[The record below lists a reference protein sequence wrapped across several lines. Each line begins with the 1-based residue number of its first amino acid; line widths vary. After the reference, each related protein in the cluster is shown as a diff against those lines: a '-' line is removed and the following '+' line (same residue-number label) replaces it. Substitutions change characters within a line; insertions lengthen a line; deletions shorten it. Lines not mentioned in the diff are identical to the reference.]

1 MFWLIYLSIALVAMI
16 ILIVMLYFGSLLTC
30 AVLGGFIIVLT
41 IAYFANTNFVYII
54 INVIRRL
61 TVSSFN
67 YAIISYP
74 LQSAGKRSFI
84 SFFLFVLTIE
94 IWKKKNTRKYW
105 STFVSYFLLSRHD
118 LDRVLGF
125 TGRNSYLQWR
135 HFWMFVLDNVSTW
148 L

>member
-94 IWKKKNTRKYW
+94 I
-105 STFVSYFLLSRHD
+105 
-118 LDRVLGF
+118 
-125 TGRNSYLQWR
+125 
-135 HFWMFVLDNVSTW
+135 
-148 L
+148 